1 MNGEYAMNEPTI
13 TPETTDRRIEQLLL
27 DGLNSGPMEEMT
39 AEDWQDIRQQ
49 VRERISQA
57 SVQNQDLLRP

>member
-13 TPETTDRRIEQLLL
+13 TPETTDKRIEQLLL
-27 DGLNSGPMEEMT
+27 DGFNSGPMEEMT

-49 VRERISQA
+49 VRERVSRPRTQE
-57 SVQNQDLLRP
+57 QDLRRP